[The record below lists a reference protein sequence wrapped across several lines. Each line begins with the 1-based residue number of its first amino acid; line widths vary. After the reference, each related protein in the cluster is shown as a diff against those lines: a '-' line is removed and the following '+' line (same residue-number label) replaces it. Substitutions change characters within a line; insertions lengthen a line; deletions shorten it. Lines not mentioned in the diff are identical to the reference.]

1 MHHHVDENAKLRLT
15 EPVDILTAVN
25 IFRSRGL
32 NNDDLLVEITK
43 LFYVDLD
50 EYNEI
55 IRRK

>member
-1 MHHHVDENAKLRLT
+1 MHHQVDENAKMRLT